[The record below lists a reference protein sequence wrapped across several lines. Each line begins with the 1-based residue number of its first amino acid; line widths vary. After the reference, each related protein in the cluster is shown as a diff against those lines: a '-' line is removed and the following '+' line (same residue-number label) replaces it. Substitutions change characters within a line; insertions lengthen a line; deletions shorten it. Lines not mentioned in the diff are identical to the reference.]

1 MEVHRLNHHQ
11 WKMVFD
17 AVRKAQKSLNYDSAN
32 YTEEYVEYHH
42 ILDQLY
48 PLAYTES
55 YDESTSIPG
64 KPIVN
69 DDEYNAIRQRE
80 DYDPSA
86 FHKFGFH

>member
-1 MEVHRLNHHQ
+1 
-11 WKMVFD
+11 
-17 AVRKAQKSLNYDSAN
+17 
-32 YTEEYVEYHH
+32 
-42 ILDQLY
+42 

-86 FHKFGFH
+86 FGKFGFH